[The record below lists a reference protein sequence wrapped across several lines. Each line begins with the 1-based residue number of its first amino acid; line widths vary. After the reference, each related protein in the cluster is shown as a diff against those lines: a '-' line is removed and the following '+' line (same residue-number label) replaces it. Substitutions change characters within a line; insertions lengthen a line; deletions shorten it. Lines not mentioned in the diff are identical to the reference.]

1 MNARIDLAIAASL
14 AEDSIDHAEETGSA
28 PGRPAGF
35 LRHLTDLIVPW
46 SAFHLDTCRA
56 HNGPDRT

>member
-14 AEDSIDHAEETGSA
+14 AEDPIDPTAETGSA
-28 PGRPAGF
+28 PERSAGF
-35 LRHLTDLIVPW
+35 LRHLTDLIVPR
-46 SAFHLDTCRA
+46 SAFHLDACRA